1 MQQERSALYYMTK
14 KLTLIHAIE
23 NKYDNKFER
32 QSKVYLESLALKNP
46 KLLEQADILFVQPT
60 NNDIEQES
68 IDFIQ
73 SYGAKFLKLIASTV
87 QTNPNQNFTNN
98 VNAINS
104 VIDVIDTEYICW
116 LDTDVL
122 FLKPFE
128 LADTDAIV
136 FSILPLEPAS
146 EITPY
151 TTARQI
157 DTAKDMNLLYQQYFK
172 DYIPAEY
179 KINKLDSYVNTWLTY
194 GKRSSKF
201 WNEWKTLT
209 HLLIQI
215 VHTHHPQQVELG
227 LESISEELA
236 ASILYAMNKYQFENL
251 SNFVGS
257 NRTAMT
263 FTTDAGLDLTADCC
277 LLHYIGIMTLTMPEL
292 KGNFKQDSA
301 MILKKMW
308 DKGTTTTKDYLALLK
323 DTV

>member
-1 MQQERSALYYMTK
+1 MTK

-32 QSKVYLESLALKNP
+32 QAKLYLESFGLKNP
-46 KLLEQADILFVQPT
+46 KLFEQSDILFVQPT
-60 NNDIEQES
+60 DNDIEQES
-68 IDFIQ
+68 IEFIKTR
-73 SYGAKFLKLIASTV
+73 GARFLKIKVDAV
-87 QTNPNQNFTNN
+87 QSNAHQNFTNN

-104 VIDVIDTEYICW
+104 VINLIDTEYICW

-128 LADTDAIV
+128 LAETDSIV
-136 FSILPLEPAS
+136 FSILPIPATTDIS
-146 EITPY
+146 PY
-151 TTARQI
+151 TNAKEI
-157 DTAKDMNLLYQQYFK
+157 DTAKDMDLLYQRYFK
-172 DYIPAEY
+172 EY
-179 KINKLDSYVNTWLTY
+179 MPVEYQVDELELYVNTWLTY
-194 GKRSSKF
+194 GKRSSSF
-201 WNEWKTLT
+201 WKEWKDLT
-209 HLLIQI
+209 HLLIQLL
-215 VHTHHPQQVELG
+215 HKHQPKQVELG

-308 DKGTTTTKDYLALLK
+308 DKGTTTNKDYLALLK